1 MYFQCD
7 LGYFSNI
14 QVRDPYTNKNEDGRL
29 MVTIRQA
36 ILDAF
41 WIRNPGTVR
50 VNLTIMKKSRI
61 TSKE

>member
-14 QVRDPYTNKNEDGRL
+14 QVRDPNTNKNEDERL